1 MAACF
6 VLFLAV
12 QAVTRHEL
20 LREVACYNVFM
31 VAGYLYYRRMGV
43 KTRIIVGL
51 YAAAAIVVNEVTGGH
66 FCPMQGHKFPPDWV
80 FATYGI
86 FALCVV
92 SLVLGRIRIPENRFL
107 AIWNTRGFSIYLYQ
121 SLVFVAVFAI
131 RCRTYLNASNPLVL
145 VLTDSVL
152 AILLATA
159 LSFMTYPLE
168 RAVMKLW
175 YKLTTYKKHKKC
187 LFVWRCVRLALPLSV

>member
-1 MAACF
+1 M
-6 VLFLAV
+6 
-12 QAVTRHEL
+12 
-20 LREVACYNVFM
+20 
-31 VAGYLYYRRMGV
+31 
-43 KTRIIVGL
+43 
-51 YAAAAIVVNEVTGGH
+51 
-66 FCPMQGHKFPPDWV
+66 

-131 RCRTYLNASNPLVL
+131 RCRTYMSVSTPLVL

-175 YKLTTYKKHKKC
+175 YKLTT
-187 LFVWRCVRLALPLSV
+187 